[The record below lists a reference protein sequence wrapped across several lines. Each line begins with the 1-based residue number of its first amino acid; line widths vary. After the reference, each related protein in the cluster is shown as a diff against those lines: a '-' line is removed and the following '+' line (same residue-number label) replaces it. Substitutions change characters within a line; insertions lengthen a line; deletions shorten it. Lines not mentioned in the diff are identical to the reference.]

1 MKNEYLLLGTVTRP
15 RGIRGEMKI
24 NPCTNRIDRFLE
36 LREVWIK
43 EGDEMVSRAVSS
55 ANVSGNSVFLC
66 LEGVESLEQAEA
78 WRGTDLYVRRDQAIA
93 LGRDEWFIVDLIG
106 CRVQDEAEETLGVLE
121 DVLQSGAQ
129 DVYAL
134 RSADGTVLIP
144 AVRVLIRDVDPARGV
159 ITVSRERFNEMAV
172 FSREGPR

>member
-1 MKNEYLLLGTVTRP
+1 MKNEYLLLGTITRP
-15 RGIRGEMKI
+15 RGIRGEMKV
-24 NPCTNRIDRFLE
+24 NPCTNRADRFLE

-43 EGDEMVSRAVSS
+43 GDEMTSRAVTC
-55 ANVSGNSVFLC
+55 AHVSGNSVFLC

-78 WRGTDLYVRRDQAIA
+78 WRGTDLYVRRDQAIP

-106 CRVQDEAEETLGVLE
+106 CRVQDEAGETLGVLE

-129 DVYAL
+129 DVYVL
-134 RSADGTVLIP
+134 RSARGTVLIP

-159 ITVSRERFNEMAV
+159 ITVSRERFDEMAV
-172 FSREGPR
+172 FSQEGPP